1 MAQIANITVKNRLGA
16 DVVYAA
22 SQGSAG
28 DKNPAIWRQDAAGTN
43 YASRPE
49 FRVTVRSN
57 ASNTTRVT
65 DGAFKFPVVDGVTGL
80 ITDVLRGTFSF
91 TEVNRVA
98 ETTNEDAVTQF
109 SNLFAS
115 ALVRAICKTGTN
127 AT

>member
-1 MAQIANITVKNRLGA
+1 MATIANITVKNRLGA

-65 DGAFKFPVVDGVTGL
+65 EGAFKFPVVDGVTGL
-80 ITDVLRGTFSF
+80 VS
-91 TEVNRVA
+91 
-98 ETTNEDAVTQF
+98 
-109 SNLFAS
+109 
-115 ALVRAICKTGTN
+115 
-127 AT
+127 